1 MAIASDYSQLFSLG
15 LLLIRLIFGL
25 VMVAHVAQKLF
36 G

>member
-1 MAIASDYSQLFSLG
+1 MAIASDYSQLFG